1 MHGLAI
7 GLTIFACL
15 VLLVWMSRH
24 VELFREISKGF
35 VLTDGYVGRDLEK
48 PMISVLVAARDEEK
62 NIETCVRTMLEQDY
76 PSFEIIVCNDRSTD
90 RTGEIV
96 RKIAEEDSRVRI
108 VDIDRLPEGWM
119 GKSHAMFNGIAASR
133 GEYICMIDAD
143 CRQTSKR
150 TLSVAI
156 RYMRDMGAG
165 MLSIL
170 PVLENHGFWESV
182 IQPIC
187 GGIMMVWFKPDKVNN
202 PAKRHAYANG
212 AFIMMNRQ
220 AYQAI
225 GTHEAIKGVL
235 MEDMQFARMAKD
247 KGLGLR
253 VVRSRGLYLTRMYT
267 NFSQIIRGWTR
278 IFFGTFHSVGKLAV
292 SIGLLLFIGISPYLL
307 AIAGFVGWFM
317 GLAASSWWL
326 ACGCIAAATIVI
338 KTLAVYLFYRVIFV
352 NPLYAPTYL
361 LGCLVAIYVMFAAM
375 LKRIVGGQIIWRG
388 TAVPK

>member
-15 VLLVWMSRH
+15 VLLVWISRH
-24 VELFREISKGF
+24 VEIFREIRKGF
-35 VLTDGYVGRDLEK
+35 ILTDGYVGRDQSN
-48 PMISVLVAARDEEK
+48 PMVSVLVAARDEEQ
-62 NIETCVRTMLEQDY
+62 NIETCIRTMLDQDY
-76 PSFEIIVCNDRSTD
+76 PSFEVIVCNDRSTD

-96 RKIAEEDSRVRI
+96 RKIAEQDSRLRV
-108 VDIDRLPEGWM
+108 VDITELPDGWM
-119 GKSHAMFNGIAASR
+119 GKSHAMFKGIQQAR

-143 CRQTSKR
+143 CRQTSRR
-150 TLSVAI
+150 TLSVAV
-156 RYMRDMGAG
+156 RYMRDNSAG

-202 PAKRHAYANG
+202 PAKRQAYANG
-212 AFIMMNRQ
+212 AFIMMTRET
-220 AYQAI
+220 YQAI

-235 MEDMQFARMAKD
+235 MEDMQFARIAKD

-267 NFSQIIRGWTR
+267 NFSQIISGWTR
-278 IFFGTFHSVGKLAV
+278 IFFGTFHSIGKLVA
-292 SIGLLLFIGISPYLL
+292 SIGLLLFIGISPYVL
-307 AIAGFVGWFM
+307 AVAGLWGW
-317 GLAASSWWL
+317 LADAANAQWWL
-326 ACGCIAAATIVI
+326 VCGTIAAATIAI
-338 KTLAVYLFYRVIFV
+338 KTLAVYLFYRIIFV

-361 LGCLVAIYVMFAAM
+361 LGCLVAVYVMFAAM
-375 LKRIVGGQIIWRG
+375 LKRIVGSRIIWRG